1 MISAAAPFHAPPAQ
15 EQPRTRVTATEQ
27 LTPPIAV
34 PAPIDLTQDQ
44 TKAVLK
50 KGRSE
55 IVRIMITTVA
65 VPHHLERQD
74 MYLNAISASIR
85 AVVSGATAN
94 PPANYERT
102 LSLAMRDVRHHFKT
116 HCAHNV
122 QYVYG
127 LCLEDS
133 GDDGYV
139 DPELE
144 FEHCARRVS
153 ELSNGGF
160 NFLRDDPSRPY
171 FTSSYFKHLILDMLT
186 LPPYSFA
193 TFVDETHMDN
203 FFALGGAA
211 VSAALDD
218 YVEGYLAAQD
228 LHADVWR
235 RYYIPIIG
243 LIGSM
248 REDEVVSGWLRRYQH
263 NLLDRARARIRR
275 RARPTHT

>member
-1 MISAAAPFHAPPAQ
+1 MISAAAPFHAPPTQ
-15 EQPRTRVTATEQ
+15 EQPRTRVTATKQ
-27 LTPPIAV
+27 LTPPIAE

-55 IVRIMITTVA
+55 IVWIMITTVA

-122 QYVYG
+122 QHVYG

-144 FEHCARRVS
+144 FERLRALERRLQLSSRRPITPLLHVVVLQASDSQHALPPSVLVHNFRGRNPHGQFFCARWCGCLCR
-153 ELSNGGF
+153 LGR
-160 NFLRDDPSRPY
+160 LRRR
-171 FTSSYFKHLILDMLT
+171 I
-186 LPPYSFA
+186 
-193 TFVDETHMDN
+193 
-203 FFALGGAA
+203 LGGAR
-211 VSAALDD
+211 
-218 YVEGYLAAQD
+218 LAC
-228 LHADVWR
+228 
-235 RYYIPIIG
+235 
-243 LIGSM
+243 
-248 REDEVVSGWLRRYQH
+248 
-263 NLLDRARARIRR
+263 
-275 RARPTHT
+275 